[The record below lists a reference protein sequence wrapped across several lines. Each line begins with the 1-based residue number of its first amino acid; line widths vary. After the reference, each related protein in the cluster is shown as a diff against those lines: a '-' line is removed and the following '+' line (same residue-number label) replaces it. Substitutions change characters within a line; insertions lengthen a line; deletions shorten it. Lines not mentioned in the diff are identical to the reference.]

1 MASTTKRGDDKSCK
15 GTQFLHVTEDKLL
28 YIQLRM
34 LKIIPMVTTKKIAIE
49 KHQRKLQ
56 RYLSN
61 SLLKTQLNTKYKNAG
76 NERQKSCRACRK
88 QITQ

>member
-1 MASTTKRGDDKSCK
+1 MYTERNQRKTK
-15 GTQFLHVTEDKLL
+15 
-28 YIQLRM
+28 
-34 LKIIPMVTTKKIAIE
+34 E